1 MGNLLLVIGLVF
13 AILFILTKVLE
24 GRAKPLSAEQQQRLS
39 RWIIILV
46 AASLLLSLI
55 RLWV

>member
-13 AILFILTKVLE
+13 AILFILTKLLE

-39 RWIIILV
+39 RWIMILV
-46 AASLLLSLI
+46 AVSLLLSLI